1 MPNREHETSLE
12 EGLSERSKLIPLFL
26 GPILALCLYFV
37 LPTSYVGTEGDVVQ
51 FSDAARAC
59 TAMVLWM
66 GIWWLCFIFISISFQ
81 EKRETESMHGL
92 PFREPGVSWKKYL
105 R

>member
-59 TAMVLWM
+59 TAQNRASRRLT
-66 GIWWLCFIFISISFQ
+66 GPP
-81 EKRETESMHGL
+81 K
-92 PFREPGVSWKKYL
+92 PFK
-105 R
+105 